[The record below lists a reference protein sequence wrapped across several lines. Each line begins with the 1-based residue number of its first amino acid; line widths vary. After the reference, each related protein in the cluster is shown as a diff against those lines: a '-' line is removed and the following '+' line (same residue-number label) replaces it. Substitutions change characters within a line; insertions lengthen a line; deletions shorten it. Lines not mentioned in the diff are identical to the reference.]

1 MIQLRKPAV
10 AGLFYPADPQKLES
24 EIKQHLKNSIPSFIP
39 SKVFGLVSPHAGY
52 VYSGSSAAY
61 GFNTLQNKKFKTVI
75 IISPSH
81 KEYFPGVSIYNGD
94 AYETPLGEIPIDQEI
109 SDLLVDNKAN
119 IFRGIN
125 GHRDEHA
132 IEVQLPFLQYVLED
146 FSIVP
151 IVMGD
156 QSKIFIDALADKL
169 KEVVNE
175 YTLLI
180 ASSDLSHYY
189 SADEAEEKDSR
200 IERSI
205 NEYNIEQFVSD
216 ISNKKC
222 EACGAGPI
230 LSVMKSVKENN
241 KNKSLVLNRTHSG
254 YVSGDYDQVVG
265 YLSAVFY
272 GE

>member
-1 MIQLRKPAV
+1 MIQHRKPAV
-10 AGLFYPADPQKLES
+10 AGLFYPANPQKLES
-24 EIKQHLKNSIPSFIP
+24 DINRYLNYSIPSFIP
-39 SKVFGLVSPHAGY
+39 SKIFGLISPHAGY
-52 VYSGSSAAY
+52 IYSGSSAAY
-61 GFNTLQNKKFKTVI
+61 GFNTIKNKKFNTII

-81 KEYFPGVSIYNGD
+81 REYFPGVSIYNGD
-94 AYETPLGEIPIDQEI
+94 AYETPLGSIPINQEI
-109 SDLLVDNKAN
+109 SDLLVDNKGN

-125 GHRDEHA
+125 GHKEEHA
-132 IEVQLPFLQYVLED
+132 IEVQLPFLQCVLED

-156 QSKIFIDALADKL
+156 QSKIFVDALAERINDI
-169 KEVVNE
+169 VNDN
-175 YTLLI
+175 TLLI

-189 SADEAEEKDSR
+189 ASAEAEEKDSKT
-200 IERSI
+200 EKSI
-205 NEYNIEQFVSD
+205 NEFNIDQLTSD
-216 ISNKKC
+216 FSQNKC

-230 LSVMKSVKENN
+230 LSLMKSAILKN

>member
-10 AGLFYPADPQKLES
+10 AGQFYPANPQKLES
-24 EIKQHLKNSIPSFIP
+24 EIKRYLNNSIPSSFP
-39 SKVFGLVSPHAGY
+39 SKIFGLVSPHAGY

-61 GFNTLQNKKFKTVI
+61 GFNTIKNKKFNTVI

-94 AYETPLGEIPIDQEI
+94 AYETPLGEIPINQDV
-109 SDLLVDNKAN
+109 SDLLLDHKTN

-132 IEVQLPFLQYVLED
+132 IEVQLPFLQYVLKD

-156 QSKIFIDALADKL
+156 QSKIYIDALANRL
-169 KEVVNE
+169 REVVNE
-175 YTLLI
+175 DTLLI

-189 SADEAEEKDSR
+189 SADEAEEKDSK
-200 IERSI
+200 IEKSI
-205 NEYNIEQFVSD
+205 NEYNIEQLASD
-216 ISNKKC
+216 ITNNKC

-230 LSVMKSVKENN
+230 LSVMKSVKQKN

>member
-156 QSKIFIDALADKL
+156 QSKI
-169 KEVVNE
+169 
-175 YTLLI
+175 LLM
-180 ASSDLSHYY
+180 H
-189 SADEAEEKDSR
+189 
-200 IERSI
+200 
-205 NEYNIEQFVSD
+205 
-216 ISNKKC
+216 
-222 EACGAGPI
+222 
-230 LSVMKSVKENN
+230 
-241 KNKSLVLNRTHSG
+241 
-254 YVSGDYDQVVG
+254 
-265 YLSAVFY
+265 
-272 GE
+272 